1 MRTLSKRTEYVGLQ
15 LSNRA
20 NFNLGVEA
28 MRKHL
33 SIIILLMMIST
44 LVLTA
49 CSGNNEA
56 APAAGSTDGAKKPVT
71 LRMSW
76 WGGETRHTAT
86 LKAIEVYQSLNP
98 HVKIEGEY
106 GGFDGYLEKL
116 TTQLAGRT
124 APDIMQIDI
133 AYLGPFFKQPD
144 LFVDFYTNKQV
155 DLKGYDQAF
164 LKSLASPTGKL
175 IGLPTGVNATS
186 FYINKTV
193 ADKVGIDYTKQLT
206 WDRLVEEG
214 KKLHDSNKNMY
225 LLNAQLGDIA
235 VFIFEPY
242 LFNLTGNR
250 LVNDDYTIGF
260 DKDSLIKTFKY
271 ISSLYDNSV
280 IQPVADVVTVKSN
293 WEAPKWINNEA
304 VTSLNWSTNY
314 SPIKTAVPGSEIIT
328 VDYPAAKG
336 VKNSGLK
343 VRPTNMLAV
352 NANSKSVDESAK
364 FVNWFLNDPEAVKI
378 LGLERSIPAVESARK
393 VLLDANLIDKPFD
406 NAVQYAQKNQGLQQ
420 NAISINGE
428 IVKIETDTLS
438 KVAYKTL
445 TEEKAAD
452 EMIAATKAKLEELKK
467 KDNVK

>member
-1 MRTLSKRTEYVGLQ
+1 MECTI
-15 LSNRA
+15 NH
-20 NFNLGVEA
+20 LGVES
-28 MRKHL
+28 MRKQV
-33 SIIILLMMIST
+33 SVVILLMMMLT
-44 LVLTA
+44 LALTA

-56 APAAGSTDGAKKPVT
+56 STPAAGSANGVKKPVS

-76 WGGETRHTAT
+76 WGGETRHKAT

-133 AYLGPFFKQPD
+133 AYLGPFFKQTD

-155 DLKGYDQAF
+155 DIKGYDQAF

-175 IGLPTGVNATS
+175 IGLPTGVNAAS
-186 FYINKTV
+186 FYINKAI

-214 KKLHDSNKNMY
+214 RKLHDSNKNMY
-225 LLNAQLGDIA
+225 MLNAISGDIA

-260 DKDSLIKTFKY
+260 DKDSLVKAFKY
-271 ISSLYDNSV
+271 ISSLYDNNV
-280 IQPVADVVTVKSN
+280 IQPVADMVTVKSV
-293 WEAPKWINNEA
+293 WENPKWINNETIA
-304 VTSLNWSTNY
+304 TLNWSTNY
-314 SPIKTAVPGSEIIT
+314 SPIKTALAGKEVVT
-328 VDYPAAKG
+328 VEYPAVKG
-336 VKNSGLK
+336 VKNSGIN

-352 NANSKSVDESAK
+352 NANSKSVDESTK
-364 FVNWFLNDPEAVKI
+364 FVNWFLNDPEAAKI
-378 LGLERSIPAVESARK
+378 LGLERSIPAVESSRK
-393 VLLDANLIDKPFD
+393 VLLDANLIDKAFD
-406 NAVQYAQKNQGLQQ
+406 NAVQYGQKNQGLLQ

-452 EMIAATKAKLEELKK
+452 EMIANMKAKLEELKK